1 MSGSVIQDMHR
12 LKDRVSM
19 IISDHV
25 EKTKFNLIQKFKVE
39 ESKIRRNIP
48 QHNESYTQHT
58 YSNIILNEGILRA
71 FS

>member
-25 EKTKFNLIQKFKVE
+25 EKTKFNLI
-39 ESKIRRNIP
+39 
-48 QHNESYTQHT
+48 
-58 YSNIILNEGILRA
+58 
-71 FS
+71 